1 MKMHNPFRNLSKFE
15 WSLWIA
21 SLIVVSSTFFLA
33 GDFNILTLIA
43 SLIGVTAL
51 IFIAKGD
58 VIGQVLTVVFSLF
71 YAVISLQFRY
81 YGEMITYLGMTA
93 PIAILSVISWLKHPY
108 RGTAE
113 VKVHCLT
120 RKQTLL
126 MIILTLAVTFGFYF
140 ILAAFRTTN
149 LIISTISIA
158 TSFAA
163 SYLMLFRSPAY
174 ALAYAANDIVL
185 ITLWILATI
194 DSLSYLPMVIC
205 FLMFFINDVY
215 GFINWMKIRKKQ
227 ALSDAISIS

>member
-1 MKMHNPFRNLSKFE
+1 M
-15 WSLWIA
+15 
-21 SLIVVSSTFFLA
+21 
-33 GDFNILTLIA
+33 IL
-43 SLIGVTAL
+43 
-51 IFIAKGD
+51 
-58 VIGQVLTVVFSLF
+58 
-71 YAVISLQFRY
+71 
-81 YGEMITYLGMTA
+81 
-93 PIAILSVISWLKHPY
+93 
-108 RGTAE
+108 
-113 VKVHCLT
+113 
-120 RKQTLL
+120 
-126 MIILTLAVTFGFYF
+126 LTLAVTFGFYF
-140 ILAAFRTTN
+140 ILAAFHTAN

-174 ALAYAANDIVL
+174 ALAYAANDSVL

>member
-1 MKMHNPFRNLSKFE
+1 MHNPFRNLSKFE

-58 VIGQVLTVVFSLF
+58 LTGQVLTVVFSLF

-108 RGTAE
+108 RGAAE
-113 VKVHCLT
+113 VKVHYLT

-126 MIILTLAVTFGFYF
+126 MIILTIAVTFGFYF
-140 ILAAFRTTN
+140 ILAAFHTAN
-149 LIISTISIA
+149 LMISTISIA
-158 TSFAA
+158 TSFSA

-174 ALAYAANDIVL
+174 ALAYAANDVVL

-227 ALSDAISIS
+227 ALSDAVSMS

>member
-58 VIGQVLTVVFSLF
+58 LTGQVFSLF

-108 RGTAE
+108 RGAAE
-113 VKVHCLT
+113 VKVHYLT

-126 MIILTLAVTFGFYF
+126 MIILTIVVTFGFYF
-140 ILAAFRTTN
+140 ILAAFHTAN
-149 LIISTISIA
+149 LMISTISIA
-158 TSFAA
+158 TSFSA

-174 ALAYAANDIVL
+174 ALAYAANDVVL

-227 ALSDAISIS
+227 ALSDAVSMS

>member
-1 MKMHNPFRNLSKFE
+1 MHNPFRNLSKFE

-58 VIGQVLTVVFSLF
+58 LTGQVLTVVFSLF

-108 RGTAE
+108 RGAAE
-113 VKVHCLT
+113 VKVHYLT

-126 MIILTLAVTFGFYF
+126 MIILTIVVTFGFYF
-140 ILAAFRTTN
+140 ILAAFHTAN
-149 LIISTISIA
+149 LMISTISIA
-158 TSFAA
+158 TSFSA

-174 ALAYAANDIVL
+174 ALAYAANDVVL

-227 ALSDAISIS
+227 ALSDAVSMS

>member
-1 MKMHNPFRNLSKFE
+1 MHNPFRNLSKFE

-58 VIGQVLTVVFSLF
+58 VTGQVLTVVFSLF

-108 RGTAE
+108 RGAAE
-113 VKVHCLT
+113 VKVHYLT

-126 MIILTLAVTFGFYF
+126 MIILTIVVTFGFYF
-140 ILAAFRTTN
+140 ILAAFHTAN
-149 LIISTISIA
+149 LMISTISIA
-158 TSFAA
+158 TSFSA

-174 ALAYAANDIVL
+174 ALAYAANDVVL

-227 ALSDAISIS
+227 ALSDAVSMS

>member
-58 VIGQVLTVVFSLF
+58 LTGQVLTVVFSLF

-108 RGTAE
+108 RGAAE
-113 VKVHCLT
+113 VKVHYLT

-126 MIILTLAVTFGFYF
+126 MIILTIVVTFGFHT
-140 ILAAFRTTN
+140 AN
-149 LIISTISIA
+149 LMISTISIA
-158 TSFAA
+158 TSFSA

-174 ALAYAANDIVL
+174 ALAYAANDVVL

-227 ALSDAISIS
+227 ALSDAVSMS

>member
-58 VIGQVLTVVFSLF
+58 VTGQVLTVVFSLF
-71 YAVISLQFRY
+71 YTVISLQFRY

-108 RGTAE
+108 RGAAE
-113 VKVHCLT
+113 VKVHYLT

-126 MIILTLAVTFGFYF
+126 MIILTIVVTFGLLYSCRISYCKFDDQYHIDRHQLF
-140 ILAAFRTTN
+140 SILFNAV
-149 LIISTISIA
+149 SQSG
-158 TSFAA
+158 
-163 SYLMLFRSPAY
+163 
-174 ALAYAANDIVL
+174 
-185 ITLWILATI
+185 
-194 DSLSYLPMVIC
+194 IC
-205 FLMFFINDVY
+205 TCIC
-215 GFINWMKIRKKQ
+215 G
-227 ALSDAISIS
+227 

>member
-1 MKMHNPFRNLSKFE
+1 MHNPFRNLSKFE

-58 VIGQVLTVVFSLF
+58 VTGQVLTVVFSLF

-108 RGTAE
+108 RGAAE
-113 VKVHCLT
+113 VKVHYLT

-126 MIILTLAVTFGFYF
+126 MIILTIAVTFGFYF
-140 ILAAFRTTN
+140 ILAAFHTAN
-149 LIISTISIA
+149 LMISTISIA
-158 TSFAA
+158 TSFSA

-174 ALAYAANDIVL
+174 ALAYAANDVVL

-227 ALSDAISIS
+227 ALSDAVSMS

>member
-1 MKMHNPFRNLSKFE
+1 M
-15 WSLWIA
+15 
-21 SLIVVSSTFFLA
+21 
-33 GDFNILTLIA
+33 
-43 SLIGVTAL
+43 

-58 VIGQVLTVVFSLF
+58 VTGQVLTVVFSLF

-108 RGTAE
+108 RGAAE
-113 VKVHCLT
+113 VKVHYLT

-126 MIILTLAVTFGFYF
+126 MIILTIVVTFGFYF
-140 ILAAFRTTN
+140 ILAAFHTAN
-149 LIISTISIA
+149 LMISTISIA
-158 TSFAA
+158 TSFSA

-174 ALAYAANDIVL
+174 ALAYAANDVVL

-227 ALSDAISIS
+227 ALSDAVSMS

>member
-1 MKMHNPFRNLSKFE
+1 MHNPFRNLSKFE

-58 VIGQVLTVVFSLF
+58 VTGQVLTVVFSLF
-71 YAVISLQFRY
+71 YTVISLQFRY

-108 RGTAE
+108 RGAAE
-113 VKVHCLT
+113 VKVHYLT

-126 MIILTLAVTFGFYF
+126 MIILTIVVTFGFYF
-140 ILAAFRTTN
+140 ILAAFHTAN
-149 LIISTISIA
+149 LMISTISIA
-158 TSFAA
+158 TSFSA

-174 ALAYAANDIVL
+174 ALAYAANDVVL

-227 ALSDAISIS
+227 ALSDAVSMS